1 MSVRWLGLATAT
13 LTFALMVLGG
23 VVHATGS
30 SLACPDWPTCHGE
43 LMPPMVGGVLYEHSH
58 RMLGTLVGI
67 FTLVLAAVLYRR
79 GGARRWLGLGVLGL
93 VIVQGVLGGLT
104 VIYQL
109 PPAVSTAHL
118 ATAFAFLGTLL
129 YISTNDAPKAQVPA
143 RVASLLTIATAGV
156 FLQSVLGALVR
167 HTRAGIACG
176 TDPLLCAGS
185 LWPVHELG
193 RLQMEHRGAAILVT
207 LLVVTAVVAIVR
219 EPRCRRLRPLAFL
232 SLALVVVQV
241 GLGLLTVMTVLEVVT
256 VTGHLATG
264 ALLFVV
270 LLWQRLVIRQAGS
283 EAWAAVRSPA

>member
-1 MSVRWLGLATAT
+1 MSVRWLGLVTAT

-79 GGARRWLGLGVLGL
+79 GRALRWIGVGGIVL
-93 VIVQGVLGGLT
+93 VVVQGVLGGLT
-104 VIYQL
+104 VIYEL

-118 ATAFAFLGTLL
+118 ATAFVFLGTLL
-129 YISTNDAPKAQVPA
+129 YVSTNDAPKAEVPA
-143 RVASLLTIATAGV
+143 RVASLLTVATAGV

-176 TDPLLCAGS
+176 DDPLACVGS
-185 LWPVHELG
+185 LWPAHDLG
-193 RLQMEHRGAAILVT
+193 RLQMVHRGAAILVT
-207 LLVVTAVVAIVR
+207 LLVVVAVVAVVR
-219 EPRCRRLRPLAFL
+219 EARCRPLRPLAFL

-241 GLGLLTVMTVLEVVT
+241 GLGILTVMTALEVVT
-256 VTGHLATG
+256 VTGHLAVG
-264 ALLFVV
+264 MLLFAV
-270 LLWQRLVIRQAGS
+270 LLWQRLVIRQAGA
-283 EAWAAVRSPA
+283 EVFAAVRSPA